1 MWQSGWRVG
10 CSNESELS
18 LGSGIFKVDKG
29 ICKWRKSVSYS
40 IMDMAID
47 VCVSD
52 EAVNN
57 SSSAH

>member
-52 EAVNN
+52 EAMNY